1 MKTSDQI
8 KLTRNQWLIIRSQ
21 IASEHPNSV
30 LMIRPRMRE
39 VLGFTTR
46 NQGNMVVLDF
56 FDENQKSWFVL
67 KYL

>member
-1 MKTSDQI
+1 MKTNHEI
-8 KLTRNQWLIIRSQ
+8 KLTQAQWMIVRSR
-21 IASEHPNSV
+21 IAGEYPSSV

-46 NQGNMVVLDF
+46 DQDNMIVLDF
-56 FDENQKSWFVL
+56 FDESKKSWFVL

>member
-1 MKTSDQI
+1 MKSDHEI
-8 KLTRNQWLIIRSQ
+8 KLTQVQWMIIRSR
-21 IASEHPNSV
+21 IAEEYPSSV

-46 NQGNMVVLDF
+46 DQDNMIVLDF
-56 FDENQKSWFVL
+56 FDESKKSWFVL